1 VRRENTIEMKTKRYT
16 LSNLAAL
23 FVTGALLVVSVGA
36 FSGCSVVDT
45 PPLGSRIVVLDS
57 VSLEILDRFGIDV
70 IGVPSSG
77 FEKVDAKYGD
87 KSKYGDAGTAREP
100 NYVEIALMNPSEVIM
115 SDATEKAFGN
125 IKSSFEALNIP
136 VRFFDYNG
144 VPELKSSIIRM
155 GEYFNCKG
163 KAQEI
168 VAELERSERG
178 ILEKVASLGTKP
190 RILVLFGAP
199 FGSANDSISFAG
211 SGLYAGSI
219 VTYCGA
225 TNVIDE
231 QYSGKQS
238 LIKPDNW
245 ALFID
250 SNPDYIFCTAHG
262 DPDNIWAMYDSIWGS
277 SPWNLLSAVRNG
289 KIYYLPENVAGVI
302 AEFDYVSVM
311 QYILDIFD
319 GKVNTYGG
327 GYK

>member
-1 VRRENTIEMKTKRYT
+1 VKVAAEMKAIRCRIK
-16 LSNLAAL
+16 SNLAAL
-23 FVTGALLVVSVGA
+23 VIVGALLIVHVGV
-36 FSGCSVVDT
+36 FSGCHDVDT
-45 PPLGSRIVVLDS
+45 PPSGSRIVVLDS
-57 VSLEILDRFGIDV
+57 VSLGILHRFGIDV
-70 IGVPSSG
+70 VGVPSSG

-87 KSKYGDAGTAREP
+87 RSKYGDAGTPIEP

-136 VRFFDYNG
+136 VKFFDYNG
-144 VPELKSSIIRM
+144 VPELKNSIIRM

-168 VAELERSERG
+168 VAELELRERA
-178 ILEKVASLGTKP
+178 ILEKVASLGTQP

-199 FGSANDSISFAG
+199 FGSAKDSISFAG

-225 TNVIDE
+225 INVIDE
-231 QYSGKQS
+231 LYSGRQGV
-238 LIKPDNW
+238 IKPDNW
-245 ALFID
+245 APIID
-250 SNPDYIFCTAHG
+250 LNPDYIFCTAHG
-262 DPDNIWAMYDSIWGS
+262 EPDNIWVMYDSIWDT
-277 SPWNLLSAVRNG
+277 SPWNLISAVRNG
-289 KIYYLPENVAGVI
+289 NIYYLPDDVAGVI
-302 AEFDYVSVM
+302 AELDYVSVM

-319 GKVNTYGG
+319 GKVNTYAG